1 MHCPDQNL
9 MAMFER
15 SLNLKA
21 PWRVCHVEFLE
32 NEPAVHVYVDVNRT
46 AKFPCPIC
54 GGLSPRWA
62 EEDGERVWRHG
73 DVVFYPCHVH
83 CRRPRICCQE
93 HKIHVVPA
101 PWERPLQPQQADI

>member
-62 EEDGERVWRHG
+62 GEDGERVWRHG